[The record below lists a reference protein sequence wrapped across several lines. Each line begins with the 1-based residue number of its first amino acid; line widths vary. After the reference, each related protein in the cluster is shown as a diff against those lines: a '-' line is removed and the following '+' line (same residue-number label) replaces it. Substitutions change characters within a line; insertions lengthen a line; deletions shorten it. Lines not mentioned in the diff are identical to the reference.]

1 MGCPARTHAS
11 IPPRSGRI
19 FLNPACLRCFAA
31 VAADSSFGPISRAR
45 ERGACPCGGGGRA
58 ARRGSFAL
66 LQAGRAN
73 ERYMLQMSGRK
84 YLTGVAFA
92 VSMITASSAAQ
103 RAILKPMPACPN
115 IKDFTDWFEAMEKGN
130 ASRARLQQRAR
141 LMTKPRRDETGMA

>member
-1 MGCPARTHAS
+1 
-11 IPPRSGRI
+11 
-19 FLNPACLRCFAA
+19 
-31 VAADSSFGPISRAR
+31 
-45 ERGACPCGGGGRA
+45 
-58 ARRGSFAL
+58 
-66 LQAGRAN
+66 
-73 ERYMLQMSGRK
+73 
-84 YLTGVAFA
+84 